1 MVNLHRGPICPGK
14 DGFSLKLKKKQL
26 PLLIALGLVAA
37 ALLAVAARF
46 DLAIDQAVYAPK
58 NPVAIL
64 FEAFCYWPLYLPFA
78 LLGAVWTFLRRD
90 NPSFHVLGEVLVV
103 LTFFI
108 LFNQSLP
115 NLVERGLLPL
125 EGAALTF
132 AALALTFVATIAA
145 VSLASRWDRPTL
157 RRMELLAKF
166 GVLLCVADNI
176 VINLLKLLWTR
187 ARFDDMLAA
196 GDFSFFSPWYQFG
209 SQAGNTS
216 FPSGHTAA
224 ACGILTL
231 LLLPLL
237 FERWEKRRGIL
248 LASCLLYIAAS
259 GFCRLVMGRHFLSD
273 TVAAAVVMGI
283 LFLALSCNRRFAA
296 ALARAKAPEKEPE

>member
-1 MVNLHRGPICPGK
+1 M
-14 DGFSLKLKKKQL
+14 KLKKKQL
-26 PLLIALGLVAA
+26 PLLIALGLAAA

-196 GDFSFFSPWYQFG
+196 GGFSLFSPWYQFG

-273 TVAAAVVMGI
+273 TVAAAVG
-283 LFLALSCNRRFAA
+283 NGEA
-296 ALARAKAPEKEPE
+296 ALQVGG